1 VCVRVCVYRC
11 VCVCVCRWRIT
22 ALEGRGL
29 GRVQGIEIQTE
40 GEGGE
45 GMGKEERGGR
55 GRGLG
60 RDPALGHVTQR
71 SAPAPGAGPEHRG
84 KDSRART
91 ADCSASQHFWTRSSP
106 HRERDTADNRHH
118 GAPVRPYKQEAC
130 PLEQAPPGR

>member
-1 VCVRVCVYRC
+1 MCVDVCVC

-22 ALEGRGL
+22 AVEGRGL
-29 GRVQGIEIQTE
+29 NRVQGIEIQTE

-60 RDPALGHVTQR
+60 RDPAPGPRDPVKCSCPRRRPSTQKNSR
-71 SAPAPGAGPEHRG
+71 AHKTTAVLLSVSGPEVLLTERDIA
-84 KDSRART
+84 DSRR
-91 ADCSASQHFWTRSSP
+91 
-106 HRERDTADNRHH
+106 H
-118 GAPVRPYKQEAC
+118 GAPVRPCKQEAC